1 MGSGWPT
8 LDEAR
13 EFLAKGRGTGMR
25 IAVLDS
31 GVESSHP
38 RLGGKPLLDDVAL
51 VERDAQIVTIPGQG
65 RDVFG
70 HGTAIAG
77 ILRELAPEAEIGS
90 FRVLGE
96 QLRSRSL
103 LIREG
108 VRLALRKGY
117 HILNCSFGCGR
128 EDQVLLYKD
137 WVDEAYIQRRHIVA
151 SCNNQDFSR
160 REWPGHF
167 PTVITVN
174 FTPTE
179 QPDALFCR
187 QGQLVEFA
195 ARGQDIEVA
204 WAEGE
209 VKRVT
214 GSSFAV
220 PHVAGLLARLLSCCP
235 DLSPLEAKALLHR
248 LAAPWV

>member
-1 MGSGWPT
+1 MGSVWPT

-13 EFLAKGRGTGMR
+13 EFLAKGRGTGIR

-38 RLGGKPLLDDVAL
+38 RLGGKPLVDDVAL

-108 VRLALRKGY
+108 VRLALRK
-117 HILNCSFGCGR
+117 
-128 EDQVLLYKD
+128 
-137 WVDEAYIQRRHIVA
+137 
-151 SCNNQDFSR
+151 
-160 REWPGHF
+160 
-167 PTVITVN
+167 
-174 FTPTE
+174 
-179 QPDALFCR
+179 
-187 QGQLVEFA
+187 
-195 ARGQDIEVA
+195 
-204 WAEGE
+204 
-209 VKRVT
+209 
-214 GSSFAV
+214 
-220 PHVAGLLARLLSCCP
+220 
-235 DLSPLEAKALLHR
+235 
-248 LAAPWV
+248 